1 MERVFRN
8 GKIFAIVMGALSL
21 EVLVVFLILKLDG
34 KTLGNL
40 SFISLI
46 MIPISVIGFCLL
58 LWTSFHYLA
67 LGATDSARVSTINP
81 NELLKEVSVE
91 KIEEYHEAQAFRDVL
106 LLLLYIVFAFFGLAI
121 YMTPCN
127 GCNTPYPL
135 LAMGVVVTYGIRALV
150 KTYHLPYFYYR
161 YNLLAREVYNYQLYL
176 DERRLQEDTTK
187 DVHLTSDWSLA
198 YLIDFFF
205 LHVLCNPSPSWH
217 SMGGQQQLCCSLYS
231 TIPLLQIF
239 VRWHV
244 CFRELLWT

>member
-1 MERVFRN
+1 
-8 GKIFAIVMGALSL
+8 
-21 EVLVVFLILKLDG
+21 LK
-34 KTLGNL
+34 
-40 SFISLI
+40 
-46 MIPISVIGFCLL
+46 
-58 LWTSFHYLA
+58 
-67 LGATDSARVSTINP
+67 
-81 NELLKEVSVE
+81 

-205 LHVLCNPSPSWH
+205 FMCSVILALLGTVWVTNNNCAVRCIRLFHYCKYLLGGMYVLESFYGLSVLLL
-217 SMGGQQQLCCSLYS
+217 QFYQRS
-231 TIPLLQIF
+231 TGVEKVLQIF
-239 VRWHV
+239 KRLRSQYFPAHPASKPLTLKI
-244 CFRELLWT
+244 R